1 MSNIIIKVTT
11 AQMEK
16 MKQAYLSYLLPKKIP
31 YTVFAAKKNG
41 REKNSSA

>member
-16 MKQAYLSYLLPKKIP
+16 MKQAYLSYLLPKK
-31 YTVFAAKKNG
+31 
-41 REKNSSA
+41 NSLYRICC